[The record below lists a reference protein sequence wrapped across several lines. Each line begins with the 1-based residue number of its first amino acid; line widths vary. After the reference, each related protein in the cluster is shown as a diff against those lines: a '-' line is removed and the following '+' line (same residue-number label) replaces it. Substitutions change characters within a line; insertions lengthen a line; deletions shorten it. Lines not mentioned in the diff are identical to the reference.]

1 MYQIGFNRV
10 QARKLEQIGRVAC
23 GQDTT
28 ATVTFFFLPLLLTN
42 YLLNMEKAFD
52 STLKGVGFLVAFERT
67 FFGLVK
73 ARHVTR
79 QVSPLS

>member
-1 MYQIGFNRV
+1 MGQIGFNRV

-28 ATVTFFFLPLLLTN
+28 ATVTLFFQPLLLS
-42 YLLNMEKAFD
+42 MEKAFD

-67 FFGLVK
+67 FSGLVK
-73 ARHVTR
+73 ARHVT
-79 QVSPLS
+79 